1 MSQWRFIAAR
11 LDGAGG
17 EEFLDFDLPLD
28 DVEVHQVLNGH
39 GGLSATVA
47 HEVAHLRVDGQPVFV
62 PWSTA
67 IYAEASGQ
75 IRGGGILT
83 DLSEAGPTLSLDCVG
98 FTGYLADMP
107 YTGHRSIERDDP
119 LKVSRH
125 LWEHTQGR
133 KRFNLGIEFAG
144 SSESRDM
151 FIGDDTVLPSETPQ
165 KVDPYVLAYWQTH
178 DLAREFDHL
187 AELAPFEYRTEH
199 AWDGDRIRHRLNYGY
214 PTLGARRQDQ
224 RFVVGENVLVE
235 PDIETAGDEYASHV
249 LVLGAGEG
257 RSMMRDEQSTTTDRL
272 GRYAV
277 VSDKTITTPAQAKAR
292 ATAELKALTGTSDVT
307 EIQVIEH
314 PHAPL
319 GSYQV
324 GDEIPL
330 TTADGWTDET
340 DMWVKILGI
349 VIRPGSDTTT
359 LQVRRAEKVS

>member
-1 MSQWRFIAAR
+1 MTEWRFIAAR

-17 EEFLDFDLPLD
+17 MEFLDYDLRLD
-28 DVEVHQVLNGH
+28 DPEVHQVLNGH
-39 GGLSATVA
+39 GGLTGRIP
-47 HEVAHLRVDGQPVFV
+47 HEQAHLRAGGKPVFV

-67 IYAEASGQ
+67 IFAEASGI

-83 DLSEAGPTLSLDCVG
+83 DLSEDGPALALDCVG
-98 FTGYLADMP
+98 FTGYLDGMP
-107 YTGHRSIERDDP
+107 YTNARSIERDDP
-119 LKVSRH
+119 LRISRH
-125 LWEHTQGR
+125 LWEHTQAR
-133 KRFNLGIEFAG
+133 KGFDLGLEFAG
-144 SSESRDM
+144 ASTSREM
-151 FIGDDTVLPSETPQ
+151 FIGDPDIEPTTTPT
-165 KVDPYVLAYWQTH
+165 KVDPLVLAYWETH

-187 AELAPFEYRTEH
+187 AQLAPFEYRMEH
-199 AWDGDRIRHRLNYGY
+199 AWSGDRIRHRLNYGY
-214 PTLGARRQDQ
+214 PALGARRQDL

-359 LQVRRAEKVS
+359 LQVRRAEKVN